1 MAGKTFGDA
10 VLLLYSQ
17 CNCLLFA
24 IEIVDKGGFS
34 RVVLNPAAYILPIK
48 SAKVFVIAPSAADA
62 VKVTEY
68 GMKAKNAFVNLRGAN
83 SNLSATSAD
92 MREPPEAEEEAE
104 EVRYAPEPCRKVLK
118 RDMLE
123 RLRKGYHVRPG
134 ADHTHGSYH
143 LTQAVYES
151 VEFLEGHVLVCG
163 CPVSMSLFV
172 HTLRPRHIERSK
184 ILPIVFLH
192 PTPPAEAVWV
202 QAALYPEVY
211 IVLGSAH
218 ETRDLVRA
226 GVLTLSRAVILS
238 ANDDGEGNDSDSL
251 FVYQCIA
258 KVRPGVPIV
267 CELEDG
273 NNVSFLCGEEG
284 VLDDDDFTMSLP
296 FAAGAVY
303 ANSLQDKMAVQAF
316 YNPNLLR
323 IVSEL
328 VVGQEEQE
336 YLEPNVTPSHII
348 LCQVPQHLHGKSYIQ
363 LLKYFSSCM
372 MLPLGLYRSRP
383 WGQSAADLP
392 YVFTN
397 PSPDILVHH
406 ADMVY
411 VLDSKGQTDSAM
423 QVTLV

>member
-1 MAGKTFGDA
+1 MK
-10 VLLLYSQ
+10 
-17 CNCLLFA
+17 
-24 IEIVDKGGFS
+24 I
-34 RVVLNPAAYILPIK
+34 
-48 SAKVFVIAPSAADA
+48 
-62 VKVTEY
+62 
-68 GMKAKNAFVNLRGAN
+68 MKASVNLLDANRNLGAN
-83 SNLSATSAD
+83 SAEMASES
-92 MREPPEAEEEAE
+92 EAEEEAE

-134 ADHTHGSYH
+134 ADRGSYH

-163 CPVSMSLFV
+163 CPASMSLFV
-172 HTLRPRHIERSK
+172 HNLRPRHIERSK

-202 QAALYPEVY
+202 QAALYPEIY

-238 ANDDGEGNDSDSL
+238 ANDDEDRNDSDSL
-251 FVYQCIA
+251 FIYQCIA

-267 CELEDG
+267 CEIEDG
-273 NNVSFLCGEEG
+273 DNVSFLCREEG
-284 VLDDDDFTMSLP
+284 EHDDNDFTMSLP

-323 IVSEL
+323 IISEL